1 MTMPNDHGAEVLE
14 FRRRDG
20 HATRTRD
27 FYFSLMPARDDWP
40 SADVLPMAKPAE
52 EVKS

>member
-1 MTMPNDHGAEVLE
+1 MTTPNDVEVLE

-20 HATRTRD
+20 RATRLRD
-27 FYFSLMPARDDWP
+27 FYYALMPPRDDWP
-40 SADVLPMAKPAE
+40 SADVLPMVKPVE